1 MVGISGIRLLAAS
14 CALLATAAAGSAQ
27 TKIAIINLQSAVLES
42 AEIKKASAEL
52 EAKYK
57 PKQQAIEKL
66 QKEIQAL
73 QQNLQSNAGKLTQ
86 QAEADLTA
94 QGQRKQRELT
104 RLTEDLQ
111 ADVERERN
119 EILGRSSQRMQEV
132 VKKLA
137 EEKGFDV
144 VVDVSN
150 TVYFKAALEITT
162 ESITAYDKAYPA
174 K

>member
-14 CALLATAAAGSAQ
+14 CALFATASVGSAQ
-27 TKIAIINLQSAVLES
+27 TKIAIINLQRAVLES

-57 PKQQAIEKL
+57 PRQQAIERL

-86 QAEADLTA
+86 AAEADITA

-104 RLTEDLQ
+104 RQTEDLQ

-144 VVDVSN
+144 VVDISN
-150 TVYFKAALEITT
+150 TVYFKPALEITT
-162 ESITAYDKAYPA
+162 ESIAAYDKAYPA